1 MKLEAREPVISL
13 MLAVP
18 NAPVAVEWYERA
30 LGAGQLW
37 NLGSVAG
44 MEVEGA
50 PFFLAQPEKKD
61 WGSPTQV
68 GATTVRVE
76 LFCDDPDAMVRRA
89 LAAGATG
96 RSGVTDHQMP
106 WGPHR
111 QGGFVDPFGHIW
123 FVGDRSPLRP
133 FPDHGPSPQA
143 HAKSLETSQIVTPQF
158 RITDAR
164 RSIAFYVDGL
174 GFKVDWEH
182 RFEPGFPVFMQLTR
196 AGQSI
201 FLTEHADD
209 CQVGGAAYF
218 VVPDV
223 DACQRE
229 FGARRVV
236 PTEPPENMPWGPRE
250 MVVTD
255 PDGNRLRFASP
266 STPHV
271 APNQSLQPD
280 RPSAGGSRG
289 RSTPR

>member
-1 MKLEAREPVISL
+1 VKSKAREPVISV

-18 NAPVAVEWYERA
+18 DVPLAVEWYMRA
-30 LGAGQLW
+30 LGAAELW
-37 NLGSVAG
+37 SLGSVAG

-76 LFCDDPDAMVRRA
+76 LFCDDPDAVVRRA
-89 LAAGATG
+89 LEAGATG
-96 RSGVTDHQMP
+96 RSGVRDHQMP

-133 FPDHGPSPQA
+133 FPDDGTLRHRS
-143 HAKSLETSQIVTPQF
+143 ETSQPHTKRVESPQTVTPQF

-164 RSIAFYVDGL
+164 RSISFYVRGL
-174 GFKVDWEH
+174 GFKIDWEH

-201 FLTEHADD
+201 FLTEHAGD

-218 VVPDV
+218 LVPDV
-223 DACQRE
+223 DACYEE
-229 FGARRVV
+229 FGARGVV
-236 PTEPPENMPWGPRE
+236 PTEPPADMPWGPRE
-250 MVVTD
+250 MVVAD

-266 STPHV
+266 GTPAA
-271 APNQSLQPD
+271 APNQPYLDS
-280 RPSAGGSRG
+280 SRKA
-289 RSTPR
+289 SS